1 MGWGVSR
8 HPPDT
13 PSTPRVDTG
22 VRHGCRHRVSGGYAM
37 SSKML
42 RLSYRELSERLKISR
57 DAAKSRAR
65 RAGWTRIV
73 DNHGVARFEVPV
85 AVFDTGVRP
94 PVSTP
99 PQTVEATP
107 PDTPPVPPPDTGGI
121 MALQMLQDELA
132 RQAQARD
139 KAETLARDLT
149 GKVARLEAERDMAVA
164 EALRLRQSMTR
175 QTSSVRSVPKGW
187 LRRVLGV

>member
-1 MGWGVSR
+1 
-8 HPPDT
+8 
-13 PSTPRVDTG
+13 
-22 VRHGCRHRVSGGYAM
+22 
-37 SSKML
+37 ML

-94 PVSTP
+94 PPRV
-99 PQTVEATP
+99 
-107 PDTPPVPPPDTGGI
+107 DTPPRPWKRHPTPPPHDTRGI
-121 MALQMLQDELA
+121 MALQMLHDELT

-139 KAETLARDLT
+139 KAEALARDLT

-164 EALRLRQSMTR
+164 EVTRLRQSMAR
-175 QTSSVRSVPKGW
+175 QTSPVRSMPKGW

>member
-1 MGWGVSR
+1 
-8 HPPDT
+8 
-13 PSTPRVDTG
+13 
-22 VRHGCRHRVSGGYAM
+22 
-37 SSKML
+37 ML

-94 PVSTP
+94 PV
-99 PQTVEATP
+99 ATP
-107 PDTPPVPPPDTGGI
+107 PLTVEETPPIPPPDTGGI
-121 MALQMLQDELA
+121 MALQMLHDELA

-149 GKVARLEAERDMAVA
+149 GTVARLEAERDMAVA
-164 EALRLRQSMTR
+164 EVARLRQSMEH
-175 QTSSVRSVPKGW
+175 QTSPVRSVPKGW